1 MAAGGHPTTTTGETA
16 APPQPSLPLQGIQI
30 PHSLSITR
38 VMSQAQPTY
47 PSNPVTS
54 TSMGGGPN
62 KNMGILANAPW
73 MGAGGP
79 NISPNFY
86 AGAML
91 DDMNKKKRGRPR
103 KSDFEARMARMKGGK
118 GGKDDDDD
126 KDLYD
131 FGAEDD
137 ESKPMQPLR
146 PRRQNMGAP
155 SSYKDPD
162 SDEDA
167 KQRPPEQQLIHQT
180 QAFRQAHDLA
190 LNQVDGI
197 GHNLNPPEN
206 SISDPNGENASEGGE
221 KDEKNVSYTCSKIEE
236 TPKGGI
242 KLKIKIK
249 KSASPAPLDPEPPI
263 KKTKLEGG
271 EIEGQSQFP
280 KQEPSI
286 LSTMSEMQRLANGL
300 GRPPGGGGGPPMD
313 NVRSPA
319 KHPHMLSPHGAPW
332 LKPGMPGG
340 GEPGGG
346 GSVQGNQQQ
355 NPAMHPQMRQP
366 GPNNNSVSSSSAPP
380 GESGSRTAGDFQKS
394 HNPYSMQTNLQNNFP
409 GHGQTVPHSNP
420 NYGDVPQQNFP
431 QGSGFGDYG
440 NYNSGYSQ
448 QQQHGWSME
457 QQMYQRQQ
465 LYQQQQQH
473 MAAFRHGG
481 PQGGM
486 PPMGMRPG
494 FMPQGMMQRHPGVEM
509 PGGQRMPGHPGMDMP
524 PGQRMP
530 GHPGMDMPGGQR
542 MPGHPGMEMPG
553 GPRMAGHPGMDGPG
567 GSRMPGHP
575 GMEMPPGARMSHPG
589 MMSQMMGPGMG
600 PRGPQGMPGYPGM
613 GPSGLVRPPSL
624 SPALV
629 SAPSR
634 SPQADWTGAFPA
646 GQYRTASPQYSQAQ
660 AHFSNSPTYSSAHG
674 YSGPPTPGTYQNP
687 PSVGTQPPLTP
698 GGSYQNPTT
707 PVSYPNPTTPVSYPS
722 STTPV
727 SFPNPTTPVSVPNH
741 GGPTTPVSYP
751 NPTTP
756 VSYPNPTT
764 PGSYPNPSTPNSQH
778 NPLTPQPQDGGSAS
792 KLGTNNS
799 VIQQNPLAA
808 SSTFS
813 SPKNEPL
820 DPPKSSIPNLFNKDS
835 TKALTP
841 MLSPPS
847 TTSSLRKIRRPS
859 KSVTPNQ
866 SSPPN
871 QKMLSSP
878 NQQVKSEAG
887 EMISPLQVKR
897 EVDLDSPV
905 VAPTSNEN
913 NGAAGSD
920 NSTPVKSEQEGPSP
934 KREKLAPSPS
944 ASAPPP
950 QLPPPTVKTPEPPKE
965 PRWGIDGEDG
975 MPEKALKLIFSY
987 VCYTQGCLPF
997 LPYAMRTCKLW
1008 NKVALDPDLWTH
1020 ANLGTNVK
1028 EKLRTE
1034 KKLEWILK
1042 NKFPN
1047 AIDVDVQNWRAA
1059 MSAPALK
1066 IIAANCPKL
1075 TGLGMSS
1082 CVKLTY
1088 EDVRIIPSLFPNL
1101 EKIDLSSVS
1110 VSILISSGCTFSTY
1124 HPPLTSTFTIW
1135 PPISLCR
1142 RHFLS
1147 FTASS
1152 NSRGY
1157 VVNDFL

>member
-1 MAAGGHPTTTTGETA
+1 MA
-16 APPQPSLPLQGIQI
+16 
-30 PHSLSITR
+30 
-38 VMSQAQPTY
+38 V
-47 PSNPVTS
+47 
-54 TSMGGGPN
+54 
-62 KNMGILANAPW
+62 
-73 MGAGGP
+73 
-79 NISPNFY
+79 
-86 AGAML
+86 
-91 DDMNKKKRGRPR
+91 
-103 KSDFEARMARMKGGK
+103 
-118 GGKDDDDD
+118 
-126 KDLYD
+126 
-131 FGAEDD
+131 
-137 ESKPMQPLR
+137 
-146 PRRQNMGAP
+146 
-155 SSYKDPD
+155 
-162 SDEDA
+162 
-167 KQRPPEQQLIHQT
+167 
-180 QAFRQAHDLA
+180 
-190 LNQVDGI
+190 
-197 GHNLNPPEN
+197 
-206 SISDPNGENASEGGE
+206 
-221 KDEKNVSYTCSKIEE
+221 
-236 TPKGGI
+236 
-242 KLKIKIK
+242 
-249 KSASPAPLDPEPPI
+249 
-263 KKTKLEGG
+263 
-271 EIEGQSQFP
+271 
-280 KQEPSI
+280 
-286 LSTMSEMQRLANGL
+286 
-300 GRPPGGGGGPPMD
+300 
-313 NVRSPA
+313 
-319 KHPHMLSPHGAPW
+319 
-332 LKPGMPGG
+332 
-340 GEPGGG
+340 
-346 GSVQGNQQQ
+346 
-355 NPAMHPQMRQP
+355 
-366 GPNNNSVSSSSAPP
+366 
-380 GESGSRTAGDFQKS
+380 
-394 HNPYSMQTNLQNNFP
+394 
-409 GHGQTVPHSNP
+409 
-420 NYGDVPQQNFP
+420 
-431 QGSGFGDYG
+431 
-440 NYNSGYSQ
+440 
-448 QQQHGWSME
+448 
-457 QQMYQRQQ
+457 
-465 LYQQQQQH
+465 
-473 MAAFRHGG
+473 
-481 PQGGM
+481 
-486 PPMGMRPG
+486 
-494 FMPQGMMQRHPGVEM
+494 
-509 PGGQRMPGHPGMDMP
+509 
-524 PGQRMP
+524 
-530 GHPGMDMPGGQR
+530 
-542 MPGHPGMEMPG
+542 HPGME
-553 GPRMAGHPGMDGPG
+553 GPV

-575 GMEMPPGARMSHPG
+575 GMEMPPGARMSHPA
-589 MMSQMMGPGMG
+589 MMGQMMGPGMG

-613 GPSGLVRPPSL
+613 GPSGLVRPPSI
-624 SPALV
+624 SPALA

-634 SPQADWTGAFPA
+634 SPQTDWTGAFPA

-660 AHFSNSPTYSSAHG
+660 AHFSNSPTYSSTHG
-674 YSGPPTPGTYQNP
+674 YSGPPTPGGYQNP

-727 SFPNPTTPVSVPNH
+727 SFPNPTTPVSVPNQ

-792 KLGTNNS
+792 KVGTTNS

-820 DPPKSSIPNLFNKDS
+820 DPPKSSIPNLFNKDGA
-835 TKALTP
+835 KALTP

-871 QKMLSSP
+871 AKMLSSP
-878 NQQVKSEAG
+878 NQQVKSEPG

-905 VAPTSNEN
+905 VAATSNEN
-913 NGAAGSD
+913 NGATGSD
-920 NSTPVKSEQEGPSP
+920 NSGPVKSEQEGPSP
-934 KREKLAPSPS
+934 KREKLAPSPP

-965 PRWGIDGEDG
+965 PRWGVDGDDG

-987 VCYTQGCLPF
+987 VCHTQGCLPF

-1008 NKVALDPDLWTH
+1008 NKVALDPELWTH

-1110 VSILISSGCTFSTY
+1110 VSITIFFHAAVHFLKLSPCLLSTGF
-1124 HPPLTSTFTIW
+1124 HFCNLA
-1135 PPISLCR
+1135 PISLCR
-1142 RHFLS
+1142 GHFL
-1147 FTASS
+1147 
-1152 NSRGY
+1152 Y
-1157 VVNDFL
+1157 PMHPPIHQ

>member
-1 MAAGGHPTTTTGETA
+1 
-16 APPQPSLPLQGIQI
+16 
-30 PHSLSITR
+30 
-38 VMSQAQPTY
+38 
-47 PSNPVTS
+47 
-54 TSMGGGPN
+54 
-62 KNMGILANAPW
+62 
-73 MGAGGP
+73 
-79 NISPNFY
+79 
-86 AGAML
+86 
-91 DDMNKKKRGRPR
+91 
-103 KSDFEARMARMKGGK
+103 
-118 GGKDDDDD
+118 
-126 KDLYD
+126 
-131 FGAEDD
+131 
-137 ESKPMQPLR
+137 
-146 PRRQNMGAP
+146 
-155 SSYKDPD
+155 
-162 SDEDA
+162 
-167 KQRPPEQQLIHQT
+167 
-180 QAFRQAHDLA
+180 
-190 LNQVDGI
+190 
-197 GHNLNPPEN
+197 
-206 SISDPNGENASEGGE
+206 
-221 KDEKNVSYTCSKIEE
+221 
-236 TPKGGI
+236 
-242 KLKIKIK
+242 
-249 KSASPAPLDPEPPI
+249 
-263 KKTKLEGG
+263 
-271 EIEGQSQFP
+271 
-280 KQEPSI
+280 
-286 LSTMSEMQRLANGL
+286 
-300 GRPPGGGGGPPMD
+300 
-313 NVRSPA
+313 
-319 KHPHMLSPHGAPW
+319 
-332 LKPGMPGG
+332 
-340 GEPGGG
+340 
-346 GSVQGNQQQ
+346 
-355 NPAMHPQMRQP
+355 
-366 GPNNNSVSSSSAPP
+366 
-380 GESGSRTAGDFQKS
+380 
-394 HNPYSMQTNLQNNFP
+394 
-409 GHGQTVPHSNP
+409 
-420 NYGDVPQQNFP
+420 
-431 QGSGFGDYG
+431 
-440 NYNSGYSQ
+440 
-448 QQQHGWSME
+448 
-457 QQMYQRQQ
+457 
-465 LYQQQQQH
+465 
-473 MAAFRHGG
+473 
-481 PQGGM
+481 
-486 PPMGMRPG
+486 
-494 FMPQGMMQRHPGVEM
+494 
-509 PGGQRMPGHPGMDMP
+509 
-524 PGQRMP
+524 
-530 GHPGMDMPGGQR
+530 
-542 MPGHPGMEMPG
+542 
-553 GPRMAGHPGMDGPG
+553 
-567 GSRMPGHP
+567 
-575 GMEMPPGARMSHPG
+575 
-589 MMSQMMGPGMG
+589 
-600 PRGPQGMPGYPGM
+600 MPGYPGM

-707 PVSYPNPTTPVSYPS
+707 PGSYPNPTTPVSYPS

-727 SFPNPTTPVSVPNH
+727 SFPNPTTPVSVPNP

-778 NPLTPQPQDGGSAS
+778 NPLTPQPQDSGSAS

-835 TKALTP
+835 AKALTP

-878 NQQVKSEAG
+878 SQQVKSEGG

-934 KREKLAPSPS
+934 KREKLAPSPP

-965 PRWGIDGEDG
+965 PRWGVDGEDG
-975 MPEKALKLIFSY
+975 MPEKALKLIFHY

-1008 NKVALDPDLWTH
+1008 NKVALDPELWTH

-1110 VSILISSGCTFSTY
+1110 PS
-1124 HPPLTSTFTIW
+1124 
-1135 PPISLCR
+1135 
-1142 RHFLS
+1142 
-1147 FTASS
+1147 TASS
-1152 NSRGY
+1152 RSAASSTCLSDMITAVGEKLISFNISNNKMAGLPFVFKAISQHSKNLRALDVSNITTTSRDTIMINIEKLAKGCPKLTKFRTTNTMLGLNETPIREQIASPGFPYLEELTIGVDQRGY
-1157 VVNDFL
+1157 FDGMDDNQIERILKKSAKLRVLDIRGCKSITDSTLVRLPCWDIEYLQVAGSSICTSSRDGLELLVKKWCRTLQELDIATTTDSRTVDWALIALVENEEYLKLRKLNLNGTGVSLKALTKLLNCCPTLESLNLTSCRALPRGMKRMYHNREDVAGLAKDISEGKFDPQDAGSDDDR

>member
-1 MAAGGHPTTTTGETA
+1 
-16 APPQPSLPLQGIQI
+16 
-30 PHSLSITR
+30 
-38 VMSQAQPTY
+38 
-47 PSNPVTS
+47 
-54 TSMGGGPN
+54 
-62 KNMGILANAPW
+62 
-73 MGAGGP
+73 
-79 NISPNFY
+79 
-86 AGAML
+86 
-91 DDMNKKKRGRPR
+91 
-103 KSDFEARMARMKGGK
+103 
-118 GGKDDDDD
+118 
-126 KDLYD
+126 
-131 FGAEDD
+131 
-137 ESKPMQPLR
+137 
-146 PRRQNMGAP
+146 
-155 SSYKDPD
+155 
-162 SDEDA
+162 
-167 KQRPPEQQLIHQT
+167 
-180 QAFRQAHDLA
+180 
-190 LNQVDGI
+190 
-197 GHNLNPPEN
+197 
-206 SISDPNGENASEGGE
+206 
-221 KDEKNVSYTCSKIEE
+221 
-236 TPKGGI
+236 
-242 KLKIKIK
+242 
-249 KSASPAPLDPEPPI
+249 
-263 KKTKLEGG
+263 
-271 EIEGQSQFP
+271 
-280 KQEPSI
+280 
-286 LSTMSEMQRLANGL
+286 
-300 GRPPGGGGGPPMD
+300 
-313 NVRSPA
+313 
-319 KHPHMLSPHGAPW
+319 
-332 LKPGMPGG
+332 
-340 GEPGGG
+340 
-346 GSVQGNQQQ
+346 
-355 NPAMHPQMRQP
+355 
-366 GPNNNSVSSSSAPP
+366 
-380 GESGSRTAGDFQKS
+380 
-394 HNPYSMQTNLQNNFP
+394 
-409 GHGQTVPHSNP
+409 
-420 NYGDVPQQNFP
+420 
-431 QGSGFGDYG
+431 
-440 NYNSGYSQ
+440 
-448 QQQHGWSME
+448 
-457 QQMYQRQQ
+457 
-465 LYQQQQQH
+465 
-473 MAAFRHGG
+473 
-481 PQGGM
+481 
-486 PPMGMRPG
+486 
-494 FMPQGMMQRHPGVEM
+494 MMQRHPGVEM
-509 PGGQRMPGHPGMDMP
+509 PG
-524 PGQRMP
+524 GQRMP

-567 GSRMPGHP
+567 GTRMPGHP

-589 MMSQMMGPGMG
+589 MMGQMMGPGMG

-707 PVSYPNPTTPVSYPS
+707 PGSYPNPTTPVSYPS

-727 SFPNPTTPVSVPNH
+727 SFPNPTTPVSVPNP
-741 GGPTTPVSYP
+741 GG
-751 NPTTP
+751 
-756 VSYPNPTT
+756 PTT

-778 NPLTPQPQDGGSAS
+778 NPLTPQPQDSGSAS
-792 KLGTNNS
+792 KLGTTNS

-835 TKALTP
+835 AKALTP

-878 NQQVKSEAG
+878 SQQVKSEGG

-934 KREKLAPSPS
+934 KREKLAPSPP

-965 PRWGIDGEDG
+965 PRWGVDGEDG
-975 MPEKALKLIFSY
+975 MPEKALKLIFHY

-1008 NKVALDPDLWTH
+1008 NKVALDPELWTH

-1110 VSILISSGCTFSTY
+1110 PS
-1124 HPPLTSTFTIW
+1124 
-1135 PPISLCR
+1135 
-1142 RHFLS
+1142 
-1147 FTASS
+1147 TASS
-1152 NSRGY
+1152 RSAASP
-1157 VVNDFL
+1157 

>member
-16 APPQPSLPLQGIQI
+16 APPQAQPSLPLQGIQI

-54 TSMGGGPN
+54 TTMGGGPN

-206 SISDPNGENASEGGE
+206 SISDPNGENANEGGE

-271 EIEGQSQFP
+271 EIEGQGQFP
-280 KQEPSI
+280 KQEASI

-300 GRPPGGGGGPPMD
+300 GRPPGGPGGPPMD

-319 KHPHMLSPHGAPW
+319 KHPHMLSPHAAPW

-346 GSVQGNQQQ
+346 GSSGLQGNPGQQP

-366 GPNNNSVSSSSAPP
+366 GPNNNPVSSSAAAA
-380 GESGSRTAGDFQKS
+380 EEAGSRTAGDFPKT

-440 NYNSGYSQ
+440 NYNSGYS

-509 PGGQRMPGHPGMDMP
+509 PGGQRMPVHPGMDMP

-553 GPRMAGHPGMDGPG
+553 GPRMTGHPGMDV

-589 MMSQMMGPGMG
+589 MMGQMMGPGMG

-698 GGSYQNPTT
+698 GGSYQQPTT
-707 PVSYPNPTTPVSYPS
+707 PGSYPNPTTPVSYPS

-727 SFPNPTTPVSVPNH
+727 SFPNPTTPVSVPNP

-778 NPLTPQPQDGGSAS
+778 NPLTPQPQDSGSAS

-835 TKALTP
+835 AKALTP

-878 NQQVKSEAG
+878 NQQVKSEPG

-934 KREKLAPSPS
+934 KREKLAPSPP

-965 PRWGIDGEDG
+965 PRWGVDGEDG
-975 MPEKALKLIFSY
+975 MPEKALKLIFHY

-1008 NKVALDPDLWTH
+1008 NKVALDPELWTH

-1110 VSILISSGCTFSTY
+1110 VSIPIFSSAGCCGALFELITL
-1124 HPPLTSTFTIW
+1124 PPL
-1135 PPISLCR
+1135 
-1142 RHFLS
+1142 H
-1147 FTASS
+1147 
-1152 NSRGY
+1152 
-1157 VVNDFL
+1157 

>member
-1 MAAGGHPTTTTGETA
+1 
-16 APPQPSLPLQGIQI
+16 
-30 PHSLSITR
+30 
-38 VMSQAQPTY
+38 
-47 PSNPVTS
+47 
-54 TSMGGGPN
+54 
-62 KNMGILANAPW
+62 
-73 MGAGGP
+73 
-79 NISPNFY
+79 
-86 AGAML
+86 
-91 DDMNKKKRGRPR
+91 
-103 KSDFEARMARMKGGK
+103 
-118 GGKDDDDD
+118 
-126 KDLYD
+126 
-131 FGAEDD
+131 
-137 ESKPMQPLR
+137 
-146 PRRQNMGAP
+146 
-155 SSYKDPD
+155 
-162 SDEDA
+162 
-167 KQRPPEQQLIHQT
+167 
-180 QAFRQAHDLA
+180 
-190 LNQVDGI
+190 
-197 GHNLNPPEN
+197 
-206 SISDPNGENASEGGE
+206 
-221 KDEKNVSYTCSKIEE
+221 
-236 TPKGGI
+236 
-242 KLKIKIK
+242 
-249 KSASPAPLDPEPPI
+249 
-263 KKTKLEGG
+263 
-271 EIEGQSQFP
+271 
-280 KQEPSI
+280 
-286 LSTMSEMQRLANGL
+286 
-300 GRPPGGGGGPPMD
+300 
-313 NVRSPA
+313 
-319 KHPHMLSPHGAPW
+319 
-332 LKPGMPGG
+332 
-340 GEPGGG
+340 
-346 GSVQGNQQQ
+346 
-355 NPAMHPQMRQP
+355 
-366 GPNNNSVSSSSAPP
+366 
-380 GESGSRTAGDFQKS
+380 
-394 HNPYSMQTNLQNNFP
+394 
-409 GHGQTVPHSNP
+409 
-420 NYGDVPQQNFP
+420 
-431 QGSGFGDYG
+431 
-440 NYNSGYSQ
+440 
-448 QQQHGWSME
+448 
-457 QQMYQRQQ
+457 
-465 LYQQQQQH
+465 
-473 MAAFRHGG
+473 
-481 PQGGM
+481 
-486 PPMGMRPG
+486 
-494 FMPQGMMQRHPGVEM
+494 
-509 PGGQRMPGHPGMDMP
+509 
-524 PGQRMP
+524 
-530 GHPGMDMPGGQR
+530 
-542 MPGHPGMEMPG
+542 
-553 GPRMAGHPGMDGPG
+553 
-567 GSRMPGHP
+567 
-575 GMEMPPGARMSHPG
+575 

-634 SPQADWTGAFPA
+634 SPQTDWTGAFPA

-1110 VSILISSGCTFSTY
+1110 PS
-1124 HPPLTSTFTIW
+1124 
-1135 PPISLCR
+1135 
-1142 RHFLS
+1142 
-1147 FTASS
+1147 TASS
-1152 NSRGY
+1152 RSAASSTCLSDMITAVGEKLVSFNISNNKMAGLPFVFKAISQHSKNLRALDVSNITTTSRDTIMINIEKLAKGCPKLTKFRTTNTMLGLNETPIREQIASPAFPHLEELTIGVDQRGY
-1157 VVNDFL
+1157 FDGMDDNQIERILKKSAKLRVLDIRGCKSITDSTLVRLPCWDIEYLQVAGSSICTSSRDGLELLVKKWCRTLKELDIANTTDSRTVDWALIALVENEEYLKLRKLNLNGTGVSLKALTKLLNCCPTLESLNLTSCRALPRGMKRMYHNREDVAGLTKDISEGKFDPQDAGSDDDR

>member
-54 TSMGGGPN
+54 TTMGGGPN

-91 DDMNKKKRGRPR
+91 DDINKKKRGRPR

-190 LNQVDGI
+190 LTQVDGI

-206 SISDPNGENASEGGE
+206 SISDPNGENANEGGE

-271 EIEGQSQFP
+271 EVEGQGQFP
-280 KQEPSI
+280 KQEASI

-300 GRPPGGGGGPPMD
+300 GRPPGGPGGGPGPMD

-319 KHPHMLSPHGAPW
+319 KHPHMLSPHAAPW

-346 GSVQGNQQQ
+346 GGLQGNPGQQP

-366 GPNNNSVSSSSAPP
+366 GPNPVSSSAAAA
-380 GESGSRTAGDFQKS
+380 EEAGSRSGGDFPKT
-394 HNPYSMQTNLQNNFP
+394 HNPYTGMQTNLQNNFP

-431 QGSGFGDYG
+431 QGGGGFGDYG
-440 NYNSGYSQ
+440 NYNSGYS

-509 PGGQRMPGHPGMDMP
+509 PGGQRMPVHPGMDMP

-553 GPRMAGHPGMDGPG
+553 GPRMTGHPGMDV

-589 MMSQMMGPGMG
+589 MMGQMMGPGMG

-707 PVSYPNPTTPVSYPS
+707 PGSYPNPTTPVSYPS

-727 SFPNPTTPVSVPNH
+727 SFPNPTTPVSVPNP

-778 NPLTPQPQDGGSAS
+778 NPLTPQPQDSGSAS

-835 TKALTP
+835 AKALTP

-878 NQQVKSEAG
+878 SQQVKSEGG

-934 KREKLAPSPS
+934 KREKLAPSPP

-965 PRWGIDGEDG
+965 PRWGVDGEDG
-975 MPEKALKLIFSY
+975 MPEKALKLIFHY

-1008 NKVALDPDLWTH
+1008 NKVALDPELWTH

-1110 VSILISSGCTFSTY
+1110 VSIPISSGCCGALFELITLA
-1124 HPPLTSTFTIW
+1124 PL
-1135 PPISLCR
+1135 
-1142 RHFLS
+1142 H
-1147 FTASS
+1147 
-1152 NSRGY
+1152 
-1157 VVNDFL
+1157 